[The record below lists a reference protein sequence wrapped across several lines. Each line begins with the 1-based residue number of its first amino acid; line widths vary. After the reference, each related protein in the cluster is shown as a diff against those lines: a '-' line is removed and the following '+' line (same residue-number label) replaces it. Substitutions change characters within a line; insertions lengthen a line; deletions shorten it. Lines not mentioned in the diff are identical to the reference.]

1 MPTCQLVKN
10 ICTKTINMR
19 GLKEVTNAIGL
30 KVEFD
35 VSSDWL

>member
-1 MPTCQLVKN
+1 
-10 ICTKTINMR
+10 MR

-35 VSSDWL
+35 VSSDWLEAYGTT